1 MTLWATEADPAPTQP
16 PPSPHPALTPEL
28 GSVNSPH
35 PALTPELGSEP
46 ASLVSLAVHRA
57 VCFCLSVSFVPGLCG
72 YICVALVCFRPLGL
86 KDGCLWSID
95 PLSITQRTGPFK
107 TTRITLMFAPCSCM
121 PAVGLC
127 LWSNMVSFTHM

>member
-1 MTLWATEADPAPTQP
+1 MTLWATEADPAPASPQP
-16 PPSPHPALTPEL
+16 QSWGLNRPPS
-28 GSVNSPH
+28 
-35 PALTPELGSEP
+35 
-46 ASLVSLAVHRA
+46 VSLAVHRA
-57 VCFCLSVSFVPGLCG
+57 VRFCLSVSFVPGLCG

-107 TTRITLMFAPCSCM
+107 TTQITLMFAPCSCM